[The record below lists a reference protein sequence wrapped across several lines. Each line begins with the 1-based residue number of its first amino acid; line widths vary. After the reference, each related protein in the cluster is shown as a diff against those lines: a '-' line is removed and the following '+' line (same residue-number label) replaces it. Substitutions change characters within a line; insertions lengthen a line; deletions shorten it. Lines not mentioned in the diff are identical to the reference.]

1 MVSDLDVR
9 QKLTTSLPTDLMKA
23 DARAHL
29 GKVAGIIGIP
39 GRLRRNAPH
48 RDRALVRFH
57 TGNTHIG
64 RWACSASVRR
74 QSMDRFTDPKRHLF
88 LRHHPDAV
96 PAVNW
101 WVFYEMAAALDIN
114 GR

>member
-48 RDRALVRFH
+48 RDRAL
-57 TGNTHIG
+57 
-64 RWACSASVRR
+64 
-74 QSMDRFTDPKRHLF
+74 
-88 LRHHPDAV
+88 
-96 PAVNW
+96 
-101 WVFYEMAAALDIN
+101 
-114 GR
+114 